1 MSEAADALADRI
13 RAIFDYRPGLT
24 EKKMFGGYGF
34 MLNGNMVAG
43 AMRSG
48 NLLLRVGPDLH
59 ELALQRPGTSA
70 MHQGG
75 RDMVGFVE
83 VAPDFID
90 SEEDLGAWLDF
101 AEGFVKTL
109 PPK

>member
-1 MSEAADALADRI
+1 MSEAADELAERI
-13 RAIFDYRPGLT
+13 RAVLDYRPGHT

-43 AMRSG
+43 AMKSG
-48 NLLLRVGPDLH
+48 NLLLRVGPERH
-59 ELALQRPGTSA
+59 ELALERPGTSA

-83 VAPDFID
+83 VAPDFVD
-90 SEEDLGAWLDF
+90 TEETLGTWLAF
-101 AEGFVKTL
+101 AEDFVKTL
-109 PPK
+109 RPK